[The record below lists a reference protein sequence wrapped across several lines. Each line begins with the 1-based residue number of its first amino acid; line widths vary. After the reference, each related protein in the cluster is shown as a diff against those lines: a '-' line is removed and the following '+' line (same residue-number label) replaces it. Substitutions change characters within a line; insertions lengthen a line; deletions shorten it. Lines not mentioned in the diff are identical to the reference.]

1 MLRHEMNG
9 YSLHSVEST
18 LKNHLEDQPLPL
30 PAPEQPGT
38 VHGNIRGAGY
48 YDPSLEQ
55 GQTYA

>member
-1 MLRHEMNG
+1 MHFGG
-9 YSLHSVEST
+9 YSLHSVESI
-18 LKNHLEDQPLPL
+18 LKNHLEDQPLPH
-30 PAPEQPGT
+30 PAPEQPVT